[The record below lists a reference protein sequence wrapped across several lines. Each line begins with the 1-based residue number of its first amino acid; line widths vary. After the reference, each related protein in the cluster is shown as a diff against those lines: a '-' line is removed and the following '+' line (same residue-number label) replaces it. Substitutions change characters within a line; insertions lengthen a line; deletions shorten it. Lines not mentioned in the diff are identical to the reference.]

1 MCCSTG
7 GGRQAR
13 GVGAEPA
20 RAQAETGV
28 RRHHRYH
35 PLPWGAGTR
44 PRTLPP
50 RRGTTCPPATSGRVV
65 AGAPRRSGQR
75 PLTAAGTRACSRPQG
90 PPHPRPPC
98 SSLIQRPGRQP
109 GPSAAG
115 RCDSPPPVP
124 RRSLEKCFGSSG
136 AGNTAVGREQQPR
149 LGIYAWSEH
158 GLAARVCKPTGPPAL
173 PAHLDR
179 AGRHGA
185 RPRPQLARLTA
196 FDLLCRA
203 PWGGWSSC

>member
-115 RCDSPPPVP
+115 RCDSPPP
-124 RRSLEKCFGSSG
+124 SLG
-136 AGNTAVGREQQPR
+136 ARWKNVLAVQ
-149 LGIYAWSEH
+149 
-158 GLAARVCKPTGPPAL
+158 GLATLLWVANNSPAL
-173 PAHLDR
+173 AFTL
-179 AGRHGA
+179 GA
-185 RPRPQLARLTA
+185 SMGSPLGSASQQGPLHYLRI
-196 FDLLCRA
+196 
-203 PWGGWSSC
+203 